1 MKQRTLFDSFSKNTP
16 KSTTPPQAP
25 TVEIVDV
32 TADSQADG
40 VPPTAET
47 TSKSAATTNIP
58 TSEPSKTDA
67 TPPQIIALV
76 DIPDPHLEDIQEV
89 VEIQDHRA
97 FEFNPFHLF
106 DSDSS
111 SSTSTSLFRRR
122 YYRRRH
128 YRRPTHKEA

>member
-16 KSTTPPQAP
+16 KSTPPQAP

-32 TADSQADG
+32 TTDSQADG
-40 VPPTAET
+40 LPPIVET
-47 TSKSAATTNIP
+47 TSTSAATTSTP
-58 TSEPSKTDA
+58 TFEAPKADA

-97 FEFNPFHLF
+97 FEFNPFHPFNSNSL
-106 DSDSS
+106 
-111 SSTSTSLFRRR
+111 SSTSTGLFRRC

-128 YRRPTHKEA
+128 YRRPIHKEA

>member
-16 KSTTPPQAP
+16 KSTPPQAP

-32 TADSQADG
+32 TTDSQADG
-40 VPPTAET
+40 VPPIVET
-47 TSKSAATTNIP
+47 TSIP
-58 TSEPSKTDA
+58 NSEPPKTNA
-67 TPPQIIALV
+67 EPPQSIALV
-76 DIPDPHLEDIQEV
+76 NIPDSHLEDIQEV

-128 YRRPTHKEA
+128 YRRPTNKEA